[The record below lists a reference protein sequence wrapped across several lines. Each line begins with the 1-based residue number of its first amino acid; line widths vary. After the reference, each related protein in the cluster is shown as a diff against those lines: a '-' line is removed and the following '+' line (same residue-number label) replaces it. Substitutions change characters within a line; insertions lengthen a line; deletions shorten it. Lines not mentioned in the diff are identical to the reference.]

1 MTSWSHLYSSKNLS
15 PLTHQEKK
23 RNAVII
29 FFLNLEGKRH
39 EITHRIKQ
47 VKESQGPVSVIFT
60 VDGSTFKVVSLVKL
74 Q

>member
-1 MTSWSHLYSSKNLS
+1 MTSWSHLYSSKKSESFNPS
-15 PLTHQEKK
+15 GKK
-23 RNAVII
+23 KERCDY